1 MIEQRMEQVRRRC
14 AELIAQANQLYN
26 ITLPDIAI
34 NFNLTGRVAGWAI
47 HHGSRYEMRF
57 NRVMMMNEAWDHIY
71 RETLPHEL
79 AHIICFFTRWDRG
92 HGARWRSVCRRLGG
106 NGETYHREAV
116 VYAKG
121 ETYVYTSSTG
131 QEIRLSERRHRRV
144 QAGATFIYRGL
155 GRLDR
160 HSPWHRL
167 GDAAATVRP
176 RRLDLLVAE
185 LDARVRQR
193 ELVDNTVPP
202 AATTFVTQAGSKAE
216 RVRAIIRRVKAAG
229 GQPTDAQRLAVQ
241 ELALTAAYARSCV
254 AFNWPRV

>member
-71 RETLPHEL
+71 SETVPHEL

-106 NGETYHREAV
+106 NGETYHHEAV

-144 QAGATFIYRGL
+144 QAGATFVYRGGL

-167 GDAAATVRP
+167 GEAAATVQP
-176 RRLDLLVAE
+176 AVAKTP
-185 LDARVRQR
+185 V
-193 ELVDNTVPP
+193 VPSWQPPAVPVAKPVQP

-241 ELALTAAYARSCV
+241 ELGLTAAYARSCV